1 MLFAAYH
8 SCSPNEF
15 RCANGRCIFRSWKCD
30 HENDCRDGSD
40 ELDCNY
46 PPCAKEDFTCANHR
60 CIPMSQASSTVCA
73 NVIPFTSVLVF
84 RFYKKSTGR
93 CKKVFILNPLHV
105 GYFPLHFSSFCLKPL
120 FKLMMVKCLSLIFS
134 VSE

>member
-1 MLFAAYH
+1 VIVVLFAAFH

-40 ELDCNY
+40 ELDCDY

-60 CIPMSQASSTVCA
+60 CIPMSQASSVFCA
-73 NVIPFTSVLVF
+73 KFLPFISLLVF
-84 RFYKKSTGR
+84 GFYKNSVGV
-93 CKKVFILNPLHV
+93 CKKVFIVNPLCV
-105 GYFPLHFSSFCLKPL
+105 GSFPVH
-120 FKLMMVKCLSLIFS
+120 FKLCV
-134 VSE
+134 